1 MESPWLNVWNF
12 HIPTLKKTVKM
23 AQFWCA
29 FRIWNFQLGLD
40 FLGILGDAM
49 TPRLGSVQPKVA

>member
-1 MESPWLNVWNF
+1 
-12 HIPTLKKTVKM
+12 M